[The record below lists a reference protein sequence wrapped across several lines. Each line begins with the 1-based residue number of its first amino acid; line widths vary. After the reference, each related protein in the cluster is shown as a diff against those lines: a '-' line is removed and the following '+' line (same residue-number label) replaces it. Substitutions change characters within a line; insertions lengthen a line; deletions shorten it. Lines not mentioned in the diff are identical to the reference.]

1 MVNKPLPEG
10 LRGCPRC
17 LARRN
22 RGSSFVMRKGDAF
35 RLTEEQRIDWLR
47 LIRAENVGPRTFR
60 ILVNQFGGAGPA
72 VRLLP
77 ELARRGGRSILKIPG
92 RDEAETE
99 LKEAARIGVRYVA
112 LGEADYP
119 NLLREIDDPPPLL
132 AIRGNGEVFSKPSI
146 AIVGARNASV
156 AGTRYAAQLAREFGE
171 AGFAV
176 ISGLARGIDSA
187 AHRASLATGTVAV
200 LAGGHAKPYPAEN
213 EKLLEAIIEVG
224 AAVSEMPHRWEPR
237 ARDFPRR
244 NRLISGLAA
253 GVVVVE
259 AAERSGSLIT
269 ARLAGEQ
276 GREVFAVPGSPADPR
291 AGGTNRLIKQGAT
304 LVTSA
309 ADVIEN
315 LKPMLGLSQPIVL
328 REPEILIPPETSPN
342 ADELRE
348 RVANLLSNTPVA
360 LDDLVREAQAKAGDV
375 QIALFELELA
385 GRIERHGGGMV
396 SLI

>member
-1 MVNKPLPEG
+1 MKN
-10 LRGCPRC
+10 
-17 LARRN
+17 
-22 RGSSFVMRKGDAF
+22 GDVF
-35 RLTEEQRIDWLR
+35 RLTEDQRIDWLR

-92 RDEAETE
+92 RDEAEAE
-99 LKEAARIGVRYVA
+99 LKEAARLGIRYVA
-112 LGEADYP
+112 LGEAEYP
-119 NLLREIDDPPPLL
+119 KLLREIDDPPPLL
-132 AIRGNGEVFSKPSI
+132 AIRGNAEVFSKPAI

-156 AGTRYAAQLAREFGE
+156 AGMRYAAQLAREFGE

-176 ISGLARGIDSA
+176 ISGLARGIDSS
-187 AHRASLATGTVAV
+187 AHRASVSSGTVAV
-200 LAGGHAKPYPAEN
+200 LAGGQAKPYPAEN
-213 EKLLEAIIEVG
+213 EKLLEAILEVG

-315 LKPMLGLSQPIVL
+315 LGPMLGLSAPPAV
-328 REPEILIPPETSPN
+328 REPDIILPLEPN
-342 ADELRE
+342 ATAEELRA
-348 RVANLLSNTPVA
+348 RVASLLGSTPVS
-360 LDDLVREAQAKAGDV
+360 LDDLVRESRAKASDIQV
-375 QIALFELELA
+375 ALLELELA
-385 GRIERHGGGMV
+385 GRIERHGGGLI

>member
-1 MVNKPLPEG
+1 MKN
-10 LRGCPRC
+10 
-17 LARRN
+17 
-22 RGSSFVMRKGDAF
+22 GDPF
-35 RLTEEQRIDWLR
+35 RLTEDQRIDWLR
-47 LIRAENVGPRTFR
+47 LIRAENIGPRNFR

-72 VRLLP
+72 ARMLP
-77 ELARRGGRSILKIPG
+77 ELSRRGGKSLVKIPS
-92 RDEAETE
+92 REEAEAE

-112 LGEADYP
+112 LGEAEYP
-119 NLLREIDDPPPLL
+119 KLLREIDDPPPLL
-132 AIRGNGEVFSKPSI
+132 AIRGNDEVFSRPAI
-146 AIVGARNASV
+146 AMVGARNASV

-176 ISGLARGIDSA
+176 VSGLARGIDSA

-213 EKLLEAIIEVG
+213 EKLLEAILETG
-224 AAVSEMPHRWEPR
+224 AAISEMPHRWEPR

-315 LKPMLGLSQPIVL
+315 LKPMLGLSAPSAV
-328 REPEILIPPETSPN
+328 REPEILIPIEATPDGN
-342 ADELRE
+342 ELRE

-360 LDDLVREAQAKAGDV
+360 LDDLVRESRAKAAEV
-375 QIALFELELA
+375 QIALLELELA
-385 GRIERHGGGMV
+385 GRIERHGGGMI

>member
-1 MVNKPLPEG
+1 MKN
-10 LRGCPRC
+10 
-17 LARRN
+17 A
-22 RGSSFVMRKGDAF
+22 DAF
-35 RLTEEQRIDWLR
+35 RLTEDQRIDWLR
-47 LIRAENVGPRTFR
+47 LIRSENVGPRTFR
-60 ILVNQFGGAGPA
+60 ILVNQFGGAGHA

-77 ELARRGGRSILKIPG
+77 ELSRRGGKSLVKIPG
-92 RDEAETE
+92 RDEAEQE
-99 LKEAARIGVRYVA
+99 LQEAARLGVRYVA
-112 LGEADYP
+112 LGEAEYP
-119 NLLREIDDPPPLL
+119 KLLREIDDPPPLL
-132 AIRGNGEVFSKPSI
+132 AIRGNGEVFVRPAI
-146 AIVGARNASV
+146 AMVGARNASV
-156 AGTRYAAQLAREFGE
+156 AGTRYAASLAREFGE

-176 ISGLARGIDSA
+176 VSGLARGIDTA
-187 AHRASLATGTVAV
+187 AHRASLGTGTVAV

-213 EKLLEAIIEVG
+213 EKLLEAILEQG

-315 LKPMLGLSQPIVL
+315 LKPMLGLSQPIIV
-328 REPEILIPPETSPN
+328 REPDIVIPAQTSQS

-360 LDDLVREAQAKAGDV
+360 LDDLVREAQAKAADV
-375 QIALFELELA
+375 QVALLELELA
-385 GRIERHGGGMV
+385 GRIERHGGGLV

>member
-1 MVNKPLPEG
+1 MKN
-10 LRGCPRC
+10 
-17 LARRN
+17 
-22 RGSSFVMRKGDAF
+22 GDVF
-35 RLTEEQRIDWLR
+35 RLTEDQRIDWLR

-77 ELARRGGRSILKIPG
+77 ELARRGGRSIIKIPG
-92 RDEAETE
+92 RDEAEAE
-99 LKEAARIGVRYVA
+99 LKEAARLGIRYVA

-119 NLLREIDDPPPLL
+119 KLLREIDDPPPLL
-132 AIRGNGEVFSKPSI
+132 AIRGNNEIFQRPAI

-156 AGTRYAAQLAREFGE
+156 AGQRYAAQLAREFGE

-187 AHRASLATGTVAV
+187 AHRASLGTGTVAV

-213 EKLLEAIIEVG
+213 EKLLEAILDQG
-224 AAVSEMPHRWEPR
+224 AAISEMPHRWEPR

-244 NRLISGLAA
+244 NRLISGLSA

-315 LKPMLGLSQPIVL
+315 LKPMLGLSQPSVV
-328 REPEILIPPETSPN
+328 REPEIAIPAQTSQS

-348 RVANLLSNTPVA
+348 RVANLLGSAPVT
-360 LDDLVREAQAKAGDV
+360 LDDLVRESRARAADV
-375 QIALFELELA
+375 HVALLELELA
-385 GRIERHGGGMV
+385 GRIERHGGGLV
-396 SLI
+396 SLV

>member
-1 MVNKPLPEG
+1 MKN
-10 LRGCPRC
+10 
-17 LARRN
+17 
-22 RGSSFVMRKGDAF
+22 GDAF
-35 RLTEEQRIDWLR
+35 RLTDDQRIDWLR
-47 LIRAENVGPRTFR
+47 LIRTENVGPRNFR

-77 ELARRGGRSILKIPG
+77 ELARRGGRPLLKIPS
-92 RDEAETE
+92 REDAEAE
-99 LKEAARIGVRYVA
+99 LAAAARLGVRYVA
-112 LGEADYP
+112 LGEPGYP
-119 NLLREIDDPPPLL
+119 KLLREIDDPPPLL
-132 AIRGNGEVFSKPSI
+132 AVRGNGDVLSRPAI

-156 AGTRYAAQLAREFGE
+156 AGTRYAAQLAREFGA
-171 AGFAV
+171 AGFV
-176 ISGLARGIDSA
+176 VVSGLARGIDSA
-187 AHRASLATGTVAV
+187 AHRASLDTGTVAV

-213 EKLLEAIIEVG
+213 EQLLEAIVASG
-224 AAVSEMPHRWEPR
+224 AAVSEMPHRWAPR

-315 LKPMLGLSQPIVL
+315 LRPMLGLTPPPL
-328 REPEILIPPETSPN
+328 AREPDIVIPVEATP
-342 ADELRE
+342 AGDDLRE
-348 RVANLLSNTPVA
+348 RIAALLGSTPVS
-360 LDDLVREAQAKAGDV
+360 LDELVREARAKAGEV
-375 QIALFELELA
+375 QIALLELELA
-385 GRIERHGGGMV
+385 GRIERHGGMV
-396 SLI
+396 SLL

>member
-1 MVNKPLPEG
+1 MKN
-10 LRGCPRC
+10 
-17 LARRN
+17 
-22 RGSSFVMRKGDAF
+22 GDAF
-35 RLTEEQRIDWLR
+35 RLTEDQRIDWLR

-99 LKEAARIGVRYVA
+99 LKEAARLGVRYVA

-119 NLLREIDDPPPLL
+119 KLLREIDDPPPLL

-146 AIVGARNASV
+146 AMVGARNASV
-156 AGTRYAAQLAREFGE
+156 AGTRYAASLAREFGE

-187 AHRASLATGTVAV
+187 AHRASLNTGTVAV

-213 EKLLEAIIEVG
+213 EKLLEAIVENG

-309 ADVIEN
+309 TDVIEN
-315 LKPMLGLSQPIVL
+315 LKPMLGLSQPIIV
-328 REPEILIPPETSPN
+328 REPEIAIPPETSRS

-348 RVANLLSNTPVA
+348 RIANLLSNTPVA
-360 LDDLVREAQAKAGDV
+360 LDDLVREVQAKAGDV

-385 GRIERHGGGMV
+385 GRIERHGGGLV

>member
-1 MVNKPLPEG
+1 MVWLM
-10 LRGCPRC
+10 
-17 LARRN
+17 A
-22 RGSSFVMRKGDAF
+22 KGDPF
-35 RLTEEQRIDWLR
+35 RLTDEQRIDWLR

-60 ILVNQFGGAGPA
+60 ILINQFGGAGPA
-72 VRLLP
+72 VKLLP
-77 ELARRGGRSILKIPG
+77 ELARRGGRSIINIPS
-92 RDEAETE
+92 REDAERE
-99 LKEAARIGVRYVA
+99 LGEAARLGIRYVA
-112 LGEADYP
+112 LGEAHYP
-119 NLLREIDDPPPLL
+119 KLLREIDDPPPLL
-132 AIRGNGEVFSKPSI
+132 AIRGNADVFALPSI
-146 AIVGARNASV
+146 ALVGARNASV
-156 AGTRYAAQLAREFGE
+156 AGARYAAQLAREFGE

-187 AHRASLATGTVAV
+187 AHRASLQSGTVAV

-213 EKLLEAIIEVG
+213 EKLLEAIVERG
-224 AAVSEMPHRWEPR
+224 AAVSEMPHLWEPR

-315 LKPMLGLSQPIVL
+315 LKPMLGLNSPPTV
-328 REPEILIPPETSPN
+328 REPEIRIPADASTTG
-342 ADELRE
+342 DELRE
-348 RVANLLSNTPVA
+348 HVASLLGSTPVS
-360 LDDLVREAQAKAGDV
+360 LDELVREAHAKAAEV
-375 QIALFELELA
+375 QIALLELELA
-385 GRIERHGGGMV
+385 GRIERHGGGLI
-396 SLI
+396 SLL

>member
-1 MVNKPLPEG
+1 MKN
-10 LRGCPRC
+10 
-17 LARRN
+17 
-22 RGSSFVMRKGDAF
+22 GDPF
-35 RLTEEQRIDWLR
+35 RLTEDQRIDWLR

-92 RDEAETE
+92 REEAEAE
-99 LKEAARIGVRYVA
+99 LKEAARLGIRYVA
-112 LGEADYP
+112 LGEAGYP
-119 NLLREIDDPPPLL
+119 KMLREIDDPPPLL
-132 AIRGNGEVFSKPSI
+132 AIRGNAEIFSKPAI

-176 ISGLARGIDSA
+176 ISGLARGIDSS
-187 AHRASLATGTVAV
+187 AHRASLSTGTVAV

-213 EKLLEAIIEVG
+213 EKLLEAILETG

-315 LKPMLGLSQPIVL
+315 LKPMLGLSAPSIA
-328 REPEILIPPETSPN
+328 REPEPILP
-342 ADELRE
+342 ADPSAAGDDLRE
-348 RVANLLSNTPVA
+348 RVASLLGSTPVT
-360 LDDLVREAQAKAGDV
+360 LDDLVRESQAKAADV
-375 QIALFELELA
+375 QVALLELELA
-385 GRIERHGGGMV
+385 GRIERHGG
-396 SLI
+396 SLISLI

>member
-1 MVNKPLPEG
+1 MKN
-10 LRGCPRC
+10 
-17 LARRN
+17 
-22 RGSSFVMRKGDAF
+22 GDPF
-35 RLTEEQRIDWLR
+35 HLTEDQRIDWLR
-47 LIRAENVGPRTFR
+47 LIRAENVGPRNFR

-72 VRLLP
+72 VKLLP
-77 ELARRGGRSILKIPG
+77 ELSRRGGKSLVKIPP
-92 RDEAETE
+92 REEVEAE
-99 LKEAARIGVRYVA
+99 LKEAARLGVRYVA
-112 LGEADYP
+112 LGEAEYP
-119 NLLREIDDPPPLL
+119 KLLREIDDPPPLL
-132 AIRGNGEVFSKPSI
+132 AVRGNGEIFSKPAI
-146 AIVGARNASV
+146 AMVGARNASV
-156 AGTRYAAQLAREFGE
+156 AGTRYAAQLARELGE
-171 AGFAV
+171 AGFVV

-213 EKLLEAIIEVG
+213 EKLLEAILEHS

-244 NRLISGLAA
+244 NRLISGLAV

-309 ADVIEN
+309 SDVIES
-315 LKPMLGLSQPIVL
+315 LKPMLGLTQPTAV
-328 REPEILIPPETSPN
+328 REPEIVIPAETSQG

-348 RVANLLSNTPVA
+348 RVANLLSNTPVT
-360 LDDLVREAQAKAGDV
+360 LDDLVREAKAKAADV
-375 QIALFELELA
+375 QVALFELELA
-385 GRIERHGGGMV
+385 GRIERHGGGMI
-396 SLI
+396 SLV

>member
-1 MVNKPLPEG
+1 MNNDP
-10 LRGCPRC
+10 
-17 LARRN
+17 
-22 RGSSFVMRKGDAF
+22 F
-35 RLTEEQRIDWLR
+35 RLTEDQRLDWLR

-60 ILVNQFGGAGPA
+60 LLVNQFGGAGPA

-92 RDEAETE
+92 RDEAEAE
-99 LKEAARIGVRYVA
+99 LKEAARVGVRYVA

-119 NLLREIDDPPPLL
+119 KLLREIDDPPPLL
-132 AIRGNGEVFSKPSI
+132 ALRGNSEVFSRPAI
-146 AIVGARNASV
+146 AMVGARNASV

-171 AGFAV
+171 AGFV
-176 ISGLARGIDSA
+176 VVSGLARGIDSA
-187 AHRASLATGTVAV
+187 AHRASISTGTIAV

-213 EKLLEAIIEVG
+213 EKLLEAILETG

-291 AGGTNRLIKQGAT
+291 AGGTNRLIKDGAT

-315 LKPMLGLSQPIVL
+315 LKPMLGLSHPIIA
-328 REPEILIPPETSPN
+328 REPEIVIPTETSQS

-348 RVANLLSNTPVA
+348 RVASLLSSTPVT
-360 LDDLVREAQAKAGDV
+360 LDEIVREAGAKVGDIH
-375 QIALFELELA
+375 IALFELELA
-385 GRIERHGGGMV
+385 GRIERHGGGLI
-396 SLI
+396 SLV

>member
-1 MVNKPLPEG
+1 MTKNDV
-10 LRGCPRC
+10 
-17 LARRN
+17 
-22 RGSSFVMRKGDAF
+22 F
-35 RLTEEQRIDWLR
+35 RLTEDQRIDWLR

-77 ELARRGGRSILKIPG
+77 ELARRGGRSILNIPS
-92 RDEAETE
+92 REEAERE
-99 LKEAARIGVRYVA
+99 MAEAARLGVRYVA
-112 LGEADYP
+112 LGEAHYP
-119 NLLREIDDPPPLL
+119 KLLREIDDPPPLL
-132 AIRGNGEVFSKPSI
+132 AVRGDAEIFSRPAI

-156 AGTRYAAQLAREFGE
+156 AGLRYAAALAREFGE

-176 ISGLARGIDSA
+176 VSGLARGIDAA
-187 AHRASLATGTVAV
+187 AHRASLGSGTIAV

-213 EKLLEAIIEVG
+213 KNLLDELIESG

-237 ARDFPRR
+237 AKDFPRR

-309 ADVIEN
+309 ADVIES
-315 LKPMLGLSQPIVL
+315 LKPMLGLSTPSAM
-328 REPEILIPPETSPN
+328 REPDIVVPAETTST
-342 ADELRE
+342 ADELRA
-348 RVANLLSNTPVA
+348 RVTSLLGSTPVA
-360 LDDLVREAQAKAGDV
+360 LDDLVREAKAKASDV
-375 QIALFELELA
+375 QVALLELELA
-385 GRIERHGGGMV
+385 GRIERHGGGMI

>member
-1 MVNKPLPEG
+1 MKN
-10 LRGCPRC
+10 
-17 LARRN
+17 
-22 RGSSFVMRKGDAF
+22 GDVF
-35 RLTEEQRIDWLR
+35 RLTEDQRIDWLR

-60 ILVNQFGGAGPA
+60 ILINQFGGAGPA

-77 ELARRGGRSILKIPG
+77 ELARRGGRTLVKIPA
-92 RDEAETE
+92 REEAEAE
-99 LKEAARIGVRYVA
+99 LAEAARLGVRYVA
-112 LGEADYP
+112 LGEAGYP
-119 NLLREIDDPPPLL
+119 KLLREIDDPPPLL
-132 AIRGNGEVFSKPSI
+132 AVRGNSDVFARLSI
-146 AIVGARNASV
+146 AMVGARNASV
-156 AGTRYAAQLAREFGE
+156 AGTRYAASLAREFGE
-171 AGFAV
+171 AGFV
-176 ISGLARGIDSA
+176 VVSGLARGIDAA
-187 AHRASLATGTVAV
+187 AHRASLQSGTIAV

-213 EKLLEAIIEVG
+213 AKLLEALVENG

-309 ADVIEN
+309 TDVIEN
-315 LKPMLGLSQPIVL
+315 LKPMLGLTSVPVIA
-328 REPEILIPPETSPN
+328 REPEVIVPVDASPGG
-342 ADELRE
+342 DELRE
-348 RVANLLSNTPVA
+348 RVAMLLGSAPVT
-360 LDDLVREAQAKAGDV
+360 LDDLVRESKARTADV
-375 QIALFELELA
+375 QVALLELELA
-385 GRIERHGGGMV
+385 GRIERHGGGLV